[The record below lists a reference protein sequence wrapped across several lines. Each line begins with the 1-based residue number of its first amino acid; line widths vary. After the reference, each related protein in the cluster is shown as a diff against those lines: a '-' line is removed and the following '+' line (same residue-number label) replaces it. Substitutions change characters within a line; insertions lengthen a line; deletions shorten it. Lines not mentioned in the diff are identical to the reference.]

1 MIPEELDQFY
11 FIFTGRH
18 PDDPIPPEEL
28 VDADAF
34 FENPYAFDVLT
45 GAFSVLSITRFPDR
59 IISNDVEDE
68 VLFTVVNDLVWLART
83 AIYGVASGQFCYPA
97 GERNLPDPERTR

>member
-34 FENPYAFDVLT
+34 FENPDAFDVLT
-45 GAFSVLSITRFPDR
+45 GAF
-59 IISNDVEDE
+59 
-68 VLFTVVNDLVWLART
+68 
-83 AIYGVASGQFCYPA
+83 
-97 GERNLPDPERTR
+97 